1 MDFGGPEDLGIR
13 PSAFRRLMDAVAGAK
28 ATGMI
33 RPYAVSVHEQRILVA
48 DPGMHAIHLF
58 DRARRSYRLISMAGD
73 ESLSSPVGVALG
85 RNQLFVADS
94 ALGKV
99 FILDDKGDLLA
110 TISSLQ
116 RPTGL
121 AFDAGTGRLYAADT
135 LAHRIVVFD
144 HEGQQLFEFGKRGIA
159 NGEFNFPSHIFLS
172 GSSLLIN
179 DNMNF
184 RIQTFTLDGRFLSV
198 FGDHGDS
205 SGQFSQPKGVAAD
218 TQGNVYVAG
227 ATIDRVQIFS
237 RQGDFLLAFGG
248 EGKGPGEFLMPAGLT
263 IVDDKIYVA
272 DSYNRRIQIFQFMG
286 GD

>member
-1 MDFGGPEDLGIR
+1 MILRALMLSCILLAACTSSQPVGETDEAPEVTIVWPSPPETARIRFLRDFGSPEDLGIR

-85 RNQLFVADS
+85 KNQLFVADS

-121 AFDAGTGRLYAADT
+121 AFDIGSGHLYVADT
-135 LAHRIVVFD
+135 LAHRIIVFD
-144 HEGQQLFEFGKRGIA
+144 QEGQQLFEFGKRGIA
-159 NGEFNFPSHIFLS
+159 DGEFNFP
-172 GSSLLIN
+172 
-179 DNMNF
+179 
-184 RIQTFTLDGRFLSV
+184 
-198 FGDHGDS
+198 
-205 SGQFSQPKGVAAD
+205 A
-218 TQGNVYVAG
+218 
-227 ATIDRVQIFS
+227 IFS
-237 RQGDFLLAFGG
+237 CPEAVCWS
-248 EGKGPGEFLMPAGLT
+248 MT
-263 IVDDKIYVA
+263 I
-272 DSYNRRIQIFQFMG
+272 
-286 GD
+286 